1 MADFTVDVL
10 DYDGQKAGTATLPA
24 DLFDL
29 EPNVS
34 LLHQVVTAQ
43 LAAARQGT
51 HSTKTRGEVR
61 GGGVK
66 PFKQKGTGRA
76 RQGSIRAPHYTGGG
90 TVHGPKPRDYT
101 QRTPKKMIKAA
112 IRQSLSDRARGGRIF
127 VVKGFVK
134 GDTPRTKTAMALL
147 EKFQQGKRVLAV
159 LGRDADVDVLSLRN
173 LPQVHTLYVD
183 QLNAYD
189 VLHADDVVFSEAAL
203 GTWVNLNS
211 KAKEATK

>member
-1 MADFTVDVL
+1 MADFKVDVL
-10 DYDGQKAGTATLPA
+10 DYEGKKAGEAILPG

-29 EPNVS
+29 DSNVA

-43 LAAARQGT
+43 LAAGRQGT

-76 RQGSIRAPHYTGGG
+76 RQGSIRAPQFKGGG
-90 TVHGPKPRDYT
+90 TVHGPKPRDYS

-112 IRQSLSDRARGGRIF
+112 IRQSLSNRARAERIF
-127 VVKGFVK
+127 VVQGFVNAEK
-134 GDTPRTKTAMALL
+134 PSTKAAIALL
-147 EKFQQGKRVLAV
+147 GKFSEAKQILAV
-159 LGRDADVDVLSLRN
+159 LGRDSEVDVLSLRN
-173 LPQVHTLYVD
+173 IPEVHTLYVD

-189 VLHADDVVFSEAAL
+189 VLKADDVVFTEEAL

-211 KAKEATK
+211 AAKEATK